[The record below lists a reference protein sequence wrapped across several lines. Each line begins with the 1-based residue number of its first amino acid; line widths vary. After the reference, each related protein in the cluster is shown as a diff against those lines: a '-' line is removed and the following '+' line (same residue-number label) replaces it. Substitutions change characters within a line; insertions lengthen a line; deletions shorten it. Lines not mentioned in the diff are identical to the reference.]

1 MKSFDLVYDSA
12 WDRERRERER
22 ERRKSLSSSFHGKI
36 HIYEAIIIC
45 YTRTHTHTHVTLQRL
60 RIMKVR
66 YVSSRD
72 NISVCV
78 YKMVGLFEV
87 VTLHQNE

>member
-1 MKSFDLVYDSA
+1 MTVHGIG
-12 WDRERRERER
+12 REERER
-22 ERRKSLSSSFHGKI
+22 EGKKEVTFVFFPWENA
-36 HIYEAIIIC
+36 HLRSHNN
-45 YTRTHTHTHVTLQRL
+45 TLHTHTHTHTHTHVTLQRL